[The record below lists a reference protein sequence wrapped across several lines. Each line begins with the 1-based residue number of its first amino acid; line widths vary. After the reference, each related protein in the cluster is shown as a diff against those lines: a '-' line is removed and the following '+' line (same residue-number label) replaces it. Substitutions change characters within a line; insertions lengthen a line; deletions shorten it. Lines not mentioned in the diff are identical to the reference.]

1 MEVKKTPNRGGSADV
16 QQSSDRSCTKEP
28 PPAGKRQEET
38 ATPNSAYALNPP
50 FRGNEYL
57 SNKVLT
63 DEDLSRM
70 EKGIPAEENLKF
82 VVVGDLNIN
91 SKYAKTFLAVTDGRI
106 YGFDPTAPD
115 GMKTY
120 EFADV
125 KRAYVKRYYGNAM
138 MVFSK
143 DDGGGEFVTCPRSG
157 PISSVSLIRPH
168 PSVTRRLPTS
178 RMWLPARAW
187 KKN

>member
-28 PPAGKRQEET
+28 PPAGKRKEET

-82 VVVGDLNIN
+82 VIVGDLNIN

-106 YGFDPTAPD
+106 YGFVS
-115 GMKTY
+115 
-120 EFADV
+120 AD
-125 KRAYVKRYYGNAM
+125 Y
-138 MVFSK
+138 
-143 DDGGGEFVTCPRSG
+143 
-157 PISSVSLIRPH
+157 IR
-168 PSVTRRLPTS
+168 
-178 RMWLPARAW
+178 
-187 KKN
+187 KI

>member
-28 PPAGKRQEET
+28 PPAGKRKEET

-70 EKGIPAEENLKF
+70 EKGIPAEENL
-82 VVVGDLNIN
+82 
-91 SKYAKTFLAVTDGRI
+91 
-106 YGFDPTAPD
+106 
-115 GMKTY
+115 
-120 EFADV
+120 
-125 KRAYVKRYYGNAM
+125 
-138 MVFSK
+138 
-143 DDGGGEFVTCPRSG
+143 
-157 PISSVSLIRPH
+157 
-168 PSVTRRLPTS
+168 
-178 RMWLPARAW
+178 
-187 KKN
+187 